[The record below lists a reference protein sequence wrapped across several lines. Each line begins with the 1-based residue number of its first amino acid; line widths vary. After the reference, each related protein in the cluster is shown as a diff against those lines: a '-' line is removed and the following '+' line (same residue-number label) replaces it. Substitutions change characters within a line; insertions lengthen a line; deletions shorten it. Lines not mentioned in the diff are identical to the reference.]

1 MLKPLLVAA
10 ALTLSAFGSA
20 HAGLIGTSLTATY
33 QTPTLGA
40 VYSQSSW
47 TPSTFVVGA
56 GQETDG
62 LIEDVTHLL
71 VDFTDNS
78 LTITLRTVLS
88 TPTWNA
94 VPFNGPVF
102 DSATPLDI
110 ASVTVD
116 PATTMAGFDASR
128 VTAGANEI
136 AIDWNGLSYVD
147 GTVVRIDFSFASV
160 PEPVSISLF
169 ALSLASLAAARIG
182 RQSRNAPAR

>member
-10 ALTLSAFGSA
+10 ALTLSALGSA

-40 VYSQSSW
+40 VYPQSSW
-47 TPSTFVVGA
+47 TPSTFAVGA

-88 TPTWNA
+88 TPTWNTVA
-94 VPFNGPVF
+94 FNGPVF
-102 DSATPLDI
+102 NSVTPLAI

-116 PATTMAGFDASR
+116 PVTTMTGFDVSR
-128 VTAGANEI
+128 VSAGANGI

-147 GTVVRIDFSFASV
+147 GTVVRVDFSFTPA
-160 PEPVSISLF
+160 PEPASIGLF
-169 ALSLASLAAARIG
+169 ALSLATLAAARFG
-182 RQSRNAPAR
+182 WQGRNAPAR